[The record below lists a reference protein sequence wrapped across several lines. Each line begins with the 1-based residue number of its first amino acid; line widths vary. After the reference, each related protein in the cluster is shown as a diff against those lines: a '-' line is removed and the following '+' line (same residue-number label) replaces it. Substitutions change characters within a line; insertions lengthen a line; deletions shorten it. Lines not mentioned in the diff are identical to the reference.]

1 MSAAAVRVEDLGK
14 QYRIRLRRRLQDKTL
29 RDQVAGA
36 LAAPFRRLGSGDRQS
51 PALGGRPA
59 LIWALRHVTFE
70 IRHGEVLGVIGRNGA
85 GKSTVLKILSRITEP
100 TEGRAIIDGRV
111 GSLLEVGTGFHG
123 DLSGRDNIFLNGAL
137 LGMTRREIQT
147 KFDAIVAFA
156 EVETFLD
163 TPVRHYSSG
172 MYMRL
177 AFAVAAHLD
186 PEILLVDEVLAV
198 GDAAFQKKCLAKM
211 HDVATEGRTV
221 LFVSHNMHA
230 IEQMCTSAV
239 CFVPGQP
246 PTLQRDTRLVIGEY
260 LFGADRQGL
269 SATIWTNAGGDFKN
283 RWFTPMAFRLT
294 DRQGRPLAQPA
305 TNNDDMWVNIEGEI
319 ESVDPGLMV
328 GYTLHT
334 ETGVFVYCSYHTDGP
349 DTQWPAITRGRV
361 VLRGRVPSHLLNE
374 GTYRLELS
382 ALLYQ
387 RQAVIEPAAPAAG
400 ISLTIRGGL
409 SDSTRWVQPRAGV
422 VAPVAEWIQ
431 GS

>member
-14 QYRIRLRRRLQDKTL
+14 QYRIRARRLQDKTL
-29 RDQVAGA
+29 RDQVGGA
-36 LAAPFRRLGSGDRQS
+36 LAAPFRRLGSG
-51 PALGGRPA
+51 GRPEA
-59 LIWALRHVTFE
+59 PLAERPDLIWALRHVTFE
-70 IRHGEVLGVIGRNGA
+70 IPHGEVLGVIGRNGA
-85 GKSTVLKILSRITEP
+85 GKSTFLKILSRITEP

-137 LGMTRREIQT
+137 LGMRRREIQA
-147 KFDAIVAFA
+147 KFDAIVAFS
-156 EVETFLD
+156 EVEAFLD

-198 GDAAFQKKCLAKM
+198 GDAAFQKKCLGKM

-221 LFVSHNMHA
+221 LFVSHNMYA

-239 CFVPGQP
+239 CFVSGQP
-246 PTLQRDTRLVIGEY
+246 PRLQRDTRLVIGEY

-269 SATIWTNAGGDFKN
+269 SATVWTNAGGELKN
-283 RWFTPMAFRLT
+283 RWFTPIAFRLT
-294 DRQGRPLAQPA
+294 DRDGHPLAQPA
-305 TNNDDMWVNIEGEI
+305 ASGDDMWVDIEGEV
-319 ESVDPGLMV
+319 ESVDRGLMV
-328 GYTLHT
+328 GYTMHT

-349 DTQWPAITRGRV
+349 GVGWPLIGRGRV
-361 VLRGRVPSHLLNE
+361 VLRGRVPSQLLND

-382 ALLYQ
+382 VLLHQ
-387 RQAVIEPAAPAAG
+387 RQAVIEPSAAAG
-400 ISLTIRGGL
+400 ISLTIRGGP
-409 SDSTRWVQPRAGV
+409 SDSTHWVQPRPGV
-422 VAPVAEWIQ
+422 VAPVAEWVK

>member
-1 MSAAAVRVEDLGK
+1 MSAVAVRVEDLGK
-14 QYRIRLRRRLQDKTL
+14 QYRIQTRKLLRDKTL

-36 LAAPFRRLGSGDRQS
+36 IVAPFRWLGSGNRAEAAAADEAAR
-51 PALGGRPA
+51 
-59 LIWALRHVTFE
+59 IWALRHVSFE
-70 IRHGEVLGVIGRNGA
+70 IPHGEVLGVIGRNGA
-85 GKSTVLKILSRITEP
+85 GKSTFLKILSRITEP
-100 TEGRAIIDGRV
+100 TEGRALLDGRV

-137 LGMTRREIQT
+137 LGMTRREIQA
-147 KFDAIVAFA
+147 KFDAIVDFS

-198 GDAAFQKKCLAKM
+198 GDAAFQKKCLGKM

-230 IEQMCTSAV
+230 IEQMCSSAV
-239 CFVPGQP
+239 CFVPGEP
-246 PTLQRDTRLVIGEY
+246 PRLQRNTRAVIGEY
-260 LFGADRQGL
+260 LFGANRQGL
-269 SATIWTNAGGDFKN
+269 SATIWTNTGGQFSN
-283 RWFTPMAFRLT
+283 RWFTPIAFRLT
-294 DRQGRPLAQPA
+294 DRSGRPLAQPA
-305 TNNDDMWVNIEGEI
+305 TNADDMWVDIEGEI
-319 ESVDPGLMV
+319 ESIDPGLMV

-349 DTQWPAITRGRV
+349 DARWPTLGRGRV

-382 ALLYQ
+382 AILYQ
-387 RQAVIEPAAPAAG
+387 RQTIVEPAAPAAG

-409 SDSTRWVQPRAGV
+409 SDSTRWIQPRAGV